1 MAIKGLRKKWCLK
14 LEQNGFVGGLIFDG
28 KAEKLGTFS
37 KKEDAVDA
45 LKKKEMGG
53 MSLGHYIHY
62 EGETLY
68 WHVKHDKTI
77 KADYTNK
84 FYIEEK

>member
-1 MAIKGLRKKWCLK
+1 M
-14 LEQNGFVGGLIFDG
+14 
-28 KAEKLGTFS
+28 
-37 KKEDAVDA
+37 DA

-53 MSLGHYIHY
+53 MSLGHYVHY